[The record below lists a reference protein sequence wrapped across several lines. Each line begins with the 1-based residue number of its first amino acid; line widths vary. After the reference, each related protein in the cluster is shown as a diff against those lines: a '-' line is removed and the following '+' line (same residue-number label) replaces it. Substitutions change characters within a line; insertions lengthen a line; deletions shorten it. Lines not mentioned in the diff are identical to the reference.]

1 MYARALVM
9 ACYMSLAACGSPEPA
24 PAPAVEERGSVRER
38 EVAQVAA
45 ARTLTGW
52 DRVFASPAETVGRIN
67 QAGFG
72 LPDYASTG
80 VGSAHGATGVDRL
93 MSRSAAPTP
102 NMATASVNG
111 SAPDRIDQI
120 SYVLKLNDPEDA
132 ATARDRFAGL
142 IADFLTRSGL
152 TDGAPLLDAV
162 RAGRS
167 AEPVVGGL
175 RAAVTATGTRIDVT
189 FLRPAATGAPTNS

>member
-1 MYARALVM
+1 MRTAVPLLGLA
-9 ACYMSLAACGSPEPA
+9 LAACGSPEPA
-24 PAPAVEERGSVRER
+24 PAPVAEERGSVRER

-45 ARTLTGW
+45 ARALTGW

-111 SAPDRIDQI
+111 SAPDRIDQV

-142 IADFLTRSGL
+142 IADFLTRSGV

-167 AEPVVGGL
+167 AEPVIGGL
-175 RAAVTATGTRIDVT
+175 RATVTATATRIDVT
-189 FLRPAATGAPTNS
+189 FLRPAATGAQTNS

>member
-1 MYARALVM
+1 MRAVTLLLCG
-9 ACYMSLAACGSPEPA
+9 ALAACGSGDEPA
-24 PAPAVEERGSVRER
+24 PVVVAEERGSVRER

-45 ARTLTGW
+45 ARQLTGW
-52 DRVFASPAETVGRIN
+52 DRVFASPARTVGWVN

-72 LPDYASTG
+72 LPDYRSTG
-80 VGSAHGATGVDRL
+80 VGAAHAAIGVDRL
-93 MSRSAAPTP
+93 MSRSGAPTP

-132 ATARDRFAGL
+132 ATARDRFAGT
-142 IADFLTRSGL
+142 IADFLTSAGL
-152 TDGAPLLDAV
+152 TDAAPLLDAV

-167 AEPVVGGL
+167 AEVMVGGL
-175 RAAVTATGTRIDVT
+175 RAAVTATSNRIDVT
-189 FLRPAATGAPTNS
+189 FLRPAATGASTNS

>member
-1 MYARALVM
+1 MRVAALLLC
-9 ACYMSLAACGSPEPA
+9 ATLAACGSGERSA
-24 PAPAVEERGSVRER
+24 PAPVVEERGSVRER

-45 ARTLTGW
+45 ARELTGW
-52 DRVFASPAETVGRIN
+52 DRVFASPAATVGMVN

-72 LPDYASTG
+72 LPDYAASK
-80 VGSAHGATGVDRL
+80 VGSAHNATGVDRM

-102 NMATASVNG
+102 NMATATVAG
-111 SAPDRIDQI
+111 SAADRIDQI

-142 IADFLTRSGL
+142 VAEFLIRAGIEG
-152 TDGAPLLDAV
+152 GAPLVDAV

-167 AEPVVGGL
+167 AEPVVGGA
-175 RAAVTATGTRIDVT
+175 RATVTATATRIDVT
-189 FLRPAATGAPTNS
+189 FLHPAATGAPTKS

>member
-1 MYARALVM
+1 MRTAVLLLCAT
-9 ACYMSLAACGSPEPA
+9 LAACGSNEPA
-24 PAPAVEERGSVRER
+24 PAVVEERGSVRER

-45 ARTLTGW
+45 AKALTGW
-52 DRVFASPAETVGRIN
+52 DRVFASPAETVGSIN

-72 LPDYASTG
+72 LPDYASAK
-80 VGSAHGATGVDRL
+80 VGAAHGATGVDRL
-93 MSRSAAPTP
+93 MSRSTAPTP

-142 IADFLTRSGL
+142 VADFLTRAGL
-152 TDGAPLLDAV
+152 TDGAPLLDAI

-167 AEPVVGGL
+167 AEANVGGQ
-175 RAAVTATGTRIDVT
+175 RATMTATTNRIDVT
-189 FLRPAATGAPTNS
+189 FLRPAATGASTNS

>member
-1 MYARALVM
+1 MRAAVLLLGL
-9 ACYMSLAACGSPEPA
+9 ALAACGSPEPV
-24 PAPAVEERGSVRER
+24 PAPVVEELGSVRER

-45 ARTLTGW
+45 AKTLSGW

-72 LPDYASTG
+72 LPGYASTG

-102 NMATASVNG
+102 NMATATVNG

-132 ATARDRFAGL
+132 ATARDRFATT
-142 IADFLTRSGL
+142 IADFLTRSGV
-152 TDGAPLLDAV
+152 TDGALLVDAV

-167 AEPVVGGL
+167 AEPVVGGN
-175 RAAVTATGTRIDVT
+175 RATVTATSNRIDVT
-189 FLRPAATGAPTNS
+189 FLRPAATGAQTNS

>member
-1 MYARALVM
+1 MRVTVLLFALL
-9 ACYMSLAACGSPEPA
+9 LAACGSNEPA
-24 PAPAVEERGSVRER
+24 PAPEERGSVRER

-45 ARTLTGW
+45 AKELTGW
-52 DRVFASPAETVGRIN
+52 DRVFASPAQTVGSIN

-72 LPDYASTG
+72 LPDYAATA

-93 MSRSAAPTP
+93 MSRSSAPTP
-102 NMATASVNG
+102 NMATAAVAG
-111 SAPDRIDQI
+111 SAPDRLDQI

-142 IADFLTRSGL
+142 LAEFLTRAQIG
-152 TDGAPLLDAV
+152 DGTPLLEAV

-167 AEPVVGGL
+167 AEPVIGGR
-175 RAAVTATGTRIDVT
+175 RATVTATATRIDVT
-189 FLRPAATGAPTNS
+189 FLRPAATGAPTKS